1 LTGKIETSDGRGD
14 IKPREEGF
22 PLPGL
27 EVKEEKAVQGGRN

>member
-1 LTGKIETSDGRGD
+1 MGEIKTSDGRGD

-27 EVKEEKAVQGGRN
+27 EIKEEGATQGGRN